1 MQEKKNLPRNNF
13 SISDKRAKDYFRK
26 REDIVLTKDEKG
38 GATVIMD
45 VGEYISKANQQLTEG
60 NFYSKLNEDPTRK
73 HSKSYYQLQLLRNLL
88 QTTSEHQNFIFNKN
102 T

>member
-1 MQEKKNLPRNNF
+1 MQEKKNLPRNKF

-45 VGEYISKANQQLTEG
+45 VGEYISKTNQQLTEE
-60 NFYSKLNEDPTRK
+60 NVYRKLNKDATRK
-73 HSKSYYQLQLLRNLL
+73 HSVIVN
-88 QTTSEHQNFIFNKN
+88 N
-102 T
+102 TRESFKK

>member
-45 VGEYISKANQQLTEG
+45 VGEYIIKANQQLTEG

-73 HSKSYYQLQLLRNLL
+73 HSDIVN
-88 QTTSEHQNFIFNKN
+88 N
-102 T
+102 TIESFKK